1 MRLSIKALVGLVS
14 LLGTFM
20 VALPSAQAVDY
31 YPAETK
37 YWVDCATGFRN
48 IDCIESIEFSDP
60 GSEKRDA
67 NGFLDYSSIVWKK
80 ATVSVNPKFTYK
92 SLPPESAW
100 KQEEFG
106 IPCIGSIPN
115 YNEGYHHDA
124 CYTAPGLNPDGSDI
138 IFRLMFGGGGE
149 SFNIYQWVDKG
160 ILRSWDR
167 EDGWTANTVPEGST
181 WRITVKSN
189 SLGQNAGVLTSNM
202 KNPNISVTKGSDGVS
217 RTVIFGSVYP
227 NQFNCKVPGQPFNPR
242 DENNACNHPESYA
255 ETASQGFSISVM
267 PYIYQFE
274 KLKGYTPGGI
284 FVSGTTGSL
293 GQVQY
298 DQDQGIIT
306 VPMRGP
312 HFLFDRKTLN
322 KGWMETAVKGEVIR
336 KAFNLDP
343 AQAGNIVK
351 VEISEGDGKS
361 EIATYTSRYLKSLD
375 IFEIRAYNFG
385 FSSPTLRVKLKPI
398 STQQAGNSSQNSNSA
413 TAAPKGKKMSTIMCV
428 KGKDSRRITAM
439 NPKCPKGWRKK

>member
-1 MRLSIKALVGLVS
+1 MRSRSKVLVITLFFLAT
-14 LLGTFM
+14 LLLEVTP
-20 VALPSAQAVDY
+20 AHAVDY

-37 YWVDCATGFRN
+37 YWVDCSTGFRAT
-48 IDCIESIEFSDP
+48 DCVESVEFSDP
-60 GSEKRDA
+60 ASEKRDE

-92 SLPPESAW
+92 SLPQESAW

-106 IPCIGSIPN
+106 IPCIGVRPN

-124 CYTAPGLNPDGSDI
+124 CYTASGLNPDGSDI

-167 EDGWTANTVPEGST
+167 EDGWTANTVPDGST

-202 KNPNISVTKGSDGVS
+202 KNPNISVAKGSDGVS
-217 RTVIFGSVYP
+217 RTVILGSVYP
-227 NQFNCKVPGQPFNPR
+227 NQYNCKIPGQPFDPR
-242 DENNACNHPESYA
+242 NQNACNHPESYA

-274 KLKGYTPGGI
+274 KLKGYIPGGI

-306 VPMRGP
+306 VPMSGP

-375 IFEIRAYNFG
+375 VFEIRAYNFG

-398 STQQAGNSSQNSNSA
+398 NAQTQSGNQNAGTPN
-413 TAAPKGKKMSTIMCV
+413 AAPKGKKMTTIMCV